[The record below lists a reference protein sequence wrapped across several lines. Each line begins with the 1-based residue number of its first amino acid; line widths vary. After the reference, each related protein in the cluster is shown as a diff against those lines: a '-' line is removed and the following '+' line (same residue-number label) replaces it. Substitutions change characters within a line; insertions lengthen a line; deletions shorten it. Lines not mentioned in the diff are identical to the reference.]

1 MKTEYLLAEII
12 RIAYDMLVSGSEVG
26 RVEHQIEKMCRAYG
40 MEEVEVFI
48 ITSSIIV
55 SVKDRDGRFFTQ
67 TRRIRKYRTDF
78 YRIELL
84 EKLVLY
90 IEQYMPDIMQLDA
103 EQNEIELLV
112 GKEHG
117 CNIMVYEYLLYS
129 VVSMVFTLFFGGSWG
144 DGIVSFLCGFL
155 IKLSINILEN
165 SISNYFIV
173 NLLASIVGSLVA
185 WFFHKIGLPISID
198 KVNIGNIMLLIPGL
212 ATLNSFKDLVKGET
226 ITGILRLSDA
236 LIQAVAVA
244 FGFAV
249 VVFLFRG

>member
-1 MKTEYLLAEII
+1 
-12 RIAYDMLVSGSEVG
+12 
-26 RVEHQIEKMCRAYG
+26 
-40 MEEVEVFI
+40 MEEVEDFI

-173 NLLASIVGSLVA
+173 NLLASIVGALVA

-249 VVFLFRG
+249 VVFFI